1 MSGSFEDLIREWVK
15 DPIKNAKRRKKP
27 LHFSATTCY
36 YGYDILGTFHN
47 GILFMNWGD
56 INEKSKRRRSE
67 LLHVHQG
74 GSVGYTASYSDST
87 PTYESVLAQLRTPY
101 GFDLRPCASQY
112 IGAAKEVLELRKDP
126 AKFLLSK
133 IEYHWSELTR
143 QVLSNMG
150 GKPFFEC
157 LRDSDKTP
165 NKDFV
170 ALVEDP
176 LGCKV
181 ETEFGDNIKFF
192 LGLTDRIIGR
202 RPDKDFIKF
211 VNNIE
216 KYGWEVAAT
225 NIAPIHPEILPQ
237 LTNNSTEVS
246 HG

>member
-1 MSGSFEDLIREWVK
+1 MSGSFKDLIREWVK
-15 DPIKNAKRRKKP
+15 DPIKNAKCRKKP
-27 LHFSATTCY
+27 LHFSETTCY

-67 LLHVHQG
+67 LCRAYPG
-74 GSVGYTASYSDST
+74 GTVGYIASYSDTT
-87 PTYESVLAQLRTPY
+87 PTYESVLAQLSTPY
-101 GFDLRPCASQY
+101 GMFLRPYDY
-112 IGAAKEVLELRKDP
+112 IEAAKEVLELRKDP
-126 AKFLLSK
+126 AKFLLAK
-133 IEYHWSELTR
+133 IEYHWTERTR

-157 LRDSDKTP
+157 LRDSKKDP
-165 NKDFV
+165 IKDFV

-176 LGCKV
+176 KGCKV
-181 ETEFGDNIKFF
+181 VSEFGDNIKFF

>member
-1 MSGSFEDLIREWVK
+1 MSGSFKDLIREWVK
-15 DPIKNAKRRKKP
+15 DPIKNAKRRKEP
-27 LHFSATTCY
+27 LHFSTTTCY

-47 GILFMNWGD
+47 GILFINWGD
-56 INEKSKRRRSE
+56 INKNSKKRRSE
-67 LLHVHQG
+67 LSCVHQG
-74 GSVGYTASYSDST
+74 GSVGYIAEYSDPT
-87 PTYESVLAQLRTPY
+87 PTYESVLAELNTPY
-101 GFDLRPCASQY
+101 GVYIHPPASQY
-112 IGAAKEVLELRKDP
+112 IETAKEVLELRKDP
-126 AKFLLSK
+126 AKFLLSR
-133 IEYHWSELTR
+133 IDYHWSELTR

-157 LRDSDKTP
+157 LRDSNKDP
-165 NKDFV
+165 IKDFV
-170 ALVEDP
+170 AMVEDP
-176 LGCKV
+176 TGCKV
-181 ETEFGDNIKFF
+181 KSEFGDNIKFF

-225 NIAPIHPEILPQ
+225 NIAPTHPEILPQ

>member
-47 GILFMNWGD
+47 GILFMNYGD
-56 INEKSKRRRSE
+56 INEKSRRRRSE
-67 LLHVHQG
+67 LHHAYQG
-74 GSVGYTASYSDST
+74 WTVGYIASYSDPT
-87 PTYESVLAQLRTPY
+87 PTYESVLAQLHTPY
-101 GFDLRPCASQY
+101 GLYIRPSASQY
-112 IGAAKEVLELRKDP
+112 IEAAKEVLELRKDP

-133 IEYHWSELTR
+133 MEYHWSELTR

-150 GKPFFEC
+150 DKPFFEC
-157 LRDSDKTP
+157 LRDSNKTP

-176 LGCKV
+176 IGCKV
-181 ETEFGDNIKFF
+181 ESEFGDNIKFF

-225 NIAPIHPEILPQ
+225 NIAPLHPEILPQ